1 MILVKQKLKSFKN
14 LHQNR
19 VVKRLRMEST
29 SRPSVFSRLGL
40 DNNGQHQ
47 EGGRREKEVE
57 RMVER
62 GRMEEGGEER
72 RRRRNQREGER
83 RSDEGWRRGEFEG
96 RRGVRESPR
105 KRGRDLGVSRRGSPI
120 KKVTDRV
127 KKTDHQDLRERVKK
141 TIGAED
147 GREQVI
153 MVTNPDVVIKSK

>member
-1 MILVKQKLKSFKN
+1 
-14 LHQNR
+14 
-19 VVKRLRMEST
+19 MEST
-29 SRPSVFSRLGL
+29 SRPSVFSRLGFGN
-40 DNNGQHQ
+40 DRQQ
-47 EGGRREKEVE
+47 EEGGRRVEEEE

-62 GRMEEGGEER
+62 RRGEGEER
-72 RRRRNQREGER
+72 RRRRRQREGER

-127 KKTDHQDLRERVKK
+127 KKTDHDLRERVRK

-153 MVTNPDVVIKSK
+153 MVTNPDFVKKPKLNVPGPPCPRKICEN

>member
-1 MILVKQKLKSFKN
+1 MILVKQKLRSFKN

-29 SRPSVFSRLGL
+29 SHPSVFSRLGL

-72 RRRRNQREGER
+72 RRRNQREGER
-83 RSDEGWRRGEFEG
+83 RSDEGWRRSDEGGRRGEFEG

-127 KKTDHQDLRERVKK
+127 KKTDHQDLRERVRK

-153 MVTNPDVVIKSK
+153 NYH